1 MKKYPIVILVF
12 LVVMISGCATFQKA
26 GQMIKEDPVKITLNQ
41 LNKTWIGLAEW
52 VAEIETAN
60 LTSAELDMV
69 LKMLDGD
76 MPPYI
81 ENLPP
86 HILIAYKNLSKFN
99 EEDMIFGDLY
109 DIARALYDT
118 NSDPMALQAALN
130 RLELYIL
137 QKIREHNYKKEAE

>member
-1 MKKYPIVILVF
+1 
-12 LVVMISGCATFQKA
+12 
-26 GQMIKEDPVKITLNQ
+26 
-41 LNKTWIGLAEW
+41 
-52 VAEIETAN
+52 
-60 LTSAELDMV
+60 MV